1 MQGEREG
8 DPSSSQ
14 SLLTT
19 VACPVVC
26 FSSLPVSQQK
36 LNQNQHRVPLW
47 TCERKR
53 ELRSRVEVEQL
64 LRGKGEGAG
73 MSGKKTNRRNRTERE
88 RRRRKTGRRRE
99 GTLPNCPYN
108 LDPKGMGH
116 VVSSPL
122 LLKPWTENDEG
133 VPKKNWPKT
142 PKLVVMETK
151 TN

>member
-1 MQGEREG
+1 
-8 DPSSSQ
+8 
-14 SLLTT
+14 
-19 VACPVVC
+19 
-26 FSSLPVSQQK
+26 
-36 LNQNQHRVPLW
+36 
-47 TCERKR
+47 
-53 ELRSRVEVEQL
+53 LRSRVEVEQL

-122 LLKPWTENDEG
+122 LLKP
-133 VPKKNWPKT
+133 
-142 PKLVVMETK
+142 
-151 TN
+151 